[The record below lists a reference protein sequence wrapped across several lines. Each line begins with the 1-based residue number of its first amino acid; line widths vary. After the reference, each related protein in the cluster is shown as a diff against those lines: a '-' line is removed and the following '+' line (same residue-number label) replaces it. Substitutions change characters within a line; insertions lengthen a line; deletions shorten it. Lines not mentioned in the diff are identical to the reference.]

1 MSISLIRI
9 LNNILSLLWCTT
21 AFLLLLCTTPCFPGV
36 HQQQI
41 FLLVHHFLLPRSA
54 PTAVFLSGAPF
65 SPVFSFF
72 ECTTAFLLLLCT
84 TPCFLG
90 VHQRRFLFAV
100 HHHQAKQG
108 KETVFHVFTLGASML
123 GWHIVPTGFVP
134 CPGRGRS
141 LFPSL

>member
-36 HQQQI
+36 HQRQV
-41 FLLVHHFLLPRSA
+41 FFLVHYFLLPRSA
-54 PTAVFLSGAPF
+54 PATVFLYGTPF

-84 TPCFLG
+84 TPFFPG
-90 VHQRRFLFAV
+90 VHQPLFFALV
-100 HHHQAKQG
+100 HHFQSSPNLCVNSSFSYI
-108 KETVFHVFTLGASML
+108 ELFML
-123 GWHIVPTGFVP
+123 LLSSIMYSGWY
-134 CPGRGRS
+134 
-141 LFPSL
+141 